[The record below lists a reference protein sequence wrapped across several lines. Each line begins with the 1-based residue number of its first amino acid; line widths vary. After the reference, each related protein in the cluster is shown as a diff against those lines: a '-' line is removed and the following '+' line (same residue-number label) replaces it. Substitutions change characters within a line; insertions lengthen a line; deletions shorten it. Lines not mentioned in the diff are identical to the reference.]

1 MFTVTNSKK
10 NGTDTAANTGCAIA
24 PGTSTTANT
33 GTGATQKAK
42 VNVSVAGAT
51 GYVGQELI
59 RLLLQHPAVGKVA
72 VASNSHTG
80 ESYEDLLPGFS
91 GLNGISDKLVSTCAA
106 TDVNA
111 LAETSDVVFLALPH
125 GVAGG
130 AVKASTLAKT
140 KIIDMSG
147 DFRLQDGDSR
157 GTWYGGTENG
167 EVASQAVYGLCELN
181 RKLIAKASLI
191 ANPGCFATAAILA
204 LTPLIKFGVIAP
216 NSIIIDGKSGVS
228 GAGRAATLKTHF
240 NECNES
246 IKAYQLPI
254 HRHTPE
260 IEQELGR
267 FTADDVITTFAAH
280 LVPMNRGILITAYA
294 TLSKK
299 FNNEEVL
306 SIYNECYGQEPFIRI
321 KPTGMPLPETRWVK
335 GSNYCDIGFAVDE
348 RSNRIVVVSAIDNLI
363 KGAAGQAV
371 QNMNIILG
379 IDETTGLNQVPTFL

>member
-1 MFTVTNSKK
+1 MVTVTNSKSKTVSNVDNAVAVDDNTASGANK
-10 NGTDTAANTGCAIA
+10 NT
-24 PGTSTTANT
+24 
-33 GTGATQKAK
+33 K
-42 VNVSVAGAT
+42 VKVSVAGAT

-59 RLLLQHPAVGKVA
+59 RLLLQHPAVETVS
-72 VASNSHTG
+72 VASNSHSG
-80 ESYEDLLPGFS
+80 ESYEDLLPGFA
-91 GLNGISDKLVSTCAA
+91 GLAGMSEKLISTCESM
-106 TDVNA
+106 DVDA
-111 LAETSDVVFLALPH
+111 LAESSDVVFLALPH
-125 GVAGG
+125 GVAGN
-130 AVKASTLAKT
+130 AVKASALAKT

-147 DFRLQDGDSR
+147 DFRLQNNEAR
-157 GTWYGGTENG
+157 GTWYGGTNESNA
-167 EVASQAVYGLCELN
+167 VASQAVYGLCELN
-181 RKLIAKASLI
+181 RKVISKATLV
-191 ANPGCFATAAILA
+191 ANPGCFATAVILA
-204 LTPLIKFGVIAP
+204 LTPLIKYDVIAP

-260 IEQELGR
+260 IEQELGK
-267 FTADDVITTFAAH
+267 FTDDDVITTFAAH
-280 LVPMNRGILITAYA
+280 LVPMNRGILITSYA
-294 TLSKK
+294 NLTKKLS
-299 FNNEEVL
+299 NEEVQ
-306 SIYNECYGQEPFIRI
+306 SIYSECYGQEPFIRI

-379 IDETTGLNQVPTFL
+379 IDETIGLNQIPTFL

>member
-1 MFTVTNSKK
+1 MVTVTNSKSK
-10 NGTDTAANTGCAIA
+10 TVSNVDNSVAVDANTASG
-24 PGTSTTANT
+24 ANKNT
-33 GTGATQKAK
+33 RVK
-42 VNVSVAGAT
+42 VSVAGAT

-59 RLLLQHPAVGKVA
+59 RLLLQHPAVETVS
-72 VASNSHTG
+72 VASNSHSG
-80 ESYEDLLPGFS
+80 ESYEDLLPGFA
-91 GLNGISDKLVSTCAA
+91 GLAGMSKKLINTCESM
-106 TDVNA
+106 DVDA
-111 LAETSDVVFLALPH
+111 LAESSDVVFLALPH
-125 GVAGG
+125 GVAGN
-130 AVKASTLAKT
+130 AVKASALAKT

-147 DFRLQDGDSR
+147 DFRLQSNEAR
-157 GTWYGGTENG
+157 GTWYGGTDESNA
-167 EVASQAVYGLCELN
+167 VASQAVYGLCELN
-181 RKLIAKASLI
+181 RKVISKASLV
-191 ANPGCFATAAILA
+191 ANPGCFATAVILA
-204 LTPLIKFGVIAP
+204 LTPLIKYGVIAP

-260 IEQELGR
+260 IEQELGK
-267 FTADDVITTFAAH
+267 FTGDDVITTFAAH
-280 LVPMNRGILITAYA
+280 LVPMNRGILITSYA
-294 TLSKK
+294 NLTKKLS
-299 FNNEEVL
+299 NEEVS
-306 SIYNECYGQEPFIRI
+306 SIYSECYGQEPFIRI

-379 IDETTGLNQVPTFL
+379 IDETIGLNQIPTFL